1 MDADKLRGIT
11 VGSLITKA
19 QDLAEQM
26 APDEPDYAE
35 ELALALVKSLIGD
48 GDLNQT
54 VGYFGD
60 DKAISDGL
68 FGAEEPVTVTQTTTS
83 VGGLPEGDT
92 PEESPEE
99 QELMNRIQNATSEEE
114 LDQILAENG
123 YDDAAGTSEEEK
135 PAEEPKEPKEEKPA
149 EKPTEEPKDKP
160 VEEPKEE
167 KPAEEP
173 KKEEPKEPKEE
184 LKEDKPE
191 SKKED
196 KQEQSDT
203 DRNIIGTLAD
213 LK

>member
-54 VGYFGD
+54 VGLFGD

-123 YDDAAGTSEEEK
+123 YDDAAGTSEEK

-149 EKPTEEPKDKP
+149 EKPTEEKKPAAEPK
-160 VEEPKEE
+160 EPKEE

-184 LKEDKPE
+184 PKEDKPE

>member
-19 QDLAEQM
+19 QELAEQM

-54 VGYFGD
+54 VGLFGD

-135 PAEEPKEPKEEKPA
+135 PAEEPK
-149 EKPTEEPKDKP
+149 
-160 VEEPKEE
+160 
-167 KPAEEP
+167 
-173 KKEEPKEPKEE
+173 KEEPKEPKEE
-184 LKEDKPE
+184 PKEDKPE